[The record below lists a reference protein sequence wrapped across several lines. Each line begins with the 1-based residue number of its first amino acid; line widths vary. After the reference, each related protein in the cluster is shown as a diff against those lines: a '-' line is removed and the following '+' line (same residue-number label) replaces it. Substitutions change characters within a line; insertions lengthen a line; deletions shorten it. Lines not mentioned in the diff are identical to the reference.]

1 MICTQTYQFFHQS
14 LTVLLQL
21 NCGWR
26 CFNTFN
32 ARIISNNN
40 RKRMTKFAAY
50 FAELL
55 QKKLLLKPS
64 KVAIFQYNNTGLIF
78 KEFLMAT

>member
-1 MICTQTYQFFHQS
+1 
-14 LTVLLQL
+14 
-21 NCGWR
+21 
-26 CFNTFN
+26 
-32 ARIISNNN
+32 
-40 RKRMTKFAAY
+40 MTKFAAY